1 MKNKILFFLF
11 FLSFLSSK
19 LLAENIFI
27 EAKNISLDKNNQI
40 SLFENEVK
48 VITEDGYKINS
59 DLAEYNKSTGVLILR
74 KNITGIDKENNTIK
88 TDFAKYNEKTKILV
102 TNGPTKIIS
111 SEKYIIESFDIT
123 LNNFEK
129 RIFSEKK
136 TIVTDQ
142 DKNQIIIYKYL
153 IFILISLILKLKIIF
168 SNQLEIYKL

>member
-88 TDFAKYNEKTKILV
+88 TDFAKYNEKTKILNLCNFFV
-102 TNGPTKIIS
+102 MFVIAPTARIRGPA
-111 SEKYIIESFDIT
+111 
-123 LNNFEK
+123 K
-129 RIFSEKK
+129 RG
-136 TIVTDQ
+136 
-142 DKNQIIIYKYL
+142 L
-153 IFILISLILKLKIIF
+153 
-168 SNQLEIYKL
+168 